1 MGSAL
6 AYLALPLAVSVAG
19 LVAVGGC
26 GTASSAPGS
35 ACNLD
40 PFQCASGTTCDIS
53 TCKCTTQPCSYE
65 ICTPQFACL
74 QSVPSNGVGASC
86 TTQVGGATC
95 GDGLTCVVEMGAGV
109 CTPYCDTNQPCPMG
123 LVCQELTVKLGPSA
137 MYPVIHVCQAP
148 GADGSFL
155 EIDSGSSGGPPP
167 PVDAALDTPRFDVVL
182 GVDRSAM

>member
-1 MGSAL
+1 
-6 AYLALPLAVSVAG
+6 
-19 LVAVGGC
+19 
-26 GTASSAPGS
+26 
-35 ACNLD
+35 
-40 PFQCASGTTCDIS
+40 
-53 TCKCTTQPCSYE
+53 
-65 ICTPQFACL
+65 
-74 QSVPSNGVGASC
+74 
-86 TTQVGGATC
+86 
-95 GDGLTCVVEMGAGV
+95 
-109 CTPYCDTNQPCPMG
+109 MG